1 MSVKLKKR
9 QKRFQN
15 LLNTCF
21 RKSSIYY
28 FFFFKMSSPQIER
41 EVEDVESEQK
51 RGFCDEEDET
61 EQQQQSTEKPVKN
74 VDEHVDGELDNTGE
88 ASVSQTSKPIYAS
101 KTVKKLSNDERS
113 MLMNKFEKGVE
124 DPYFKVIR
132 MSNGAIRITK
142 RRNPIVADVKQAQ
155 EERSTRI
162 SNKVSRLT
170 NEQLLMEH
178 IIDLETRFES
188 MRLKHKKLKK
198 RYNELENSIYEDVD
212 TRVDA
217 VVDESQ
223 PQSHVQQPAE
233 EPPETHENSNART
246 GANEVS
252 AGAYTQKRRL
262 KKSSWRDAIDY
273 M

>member
-1 MSVKLKKR
+1 
-9 QKRFQN
+9 
-15 LLNTCF
+15 
-21 RKSSIYY
+21 
-28 FFFFKMSSPQIER
+28 MSSPQIER
-41 EVEDVESEQK
+41 IEEDVE
-51 RGFCDEEDET
+51 EEDST
-61 EQQQQSTEKPVKN
+61 EPYQPTTTQESTTHVQQNVENTTDEKPVKN
-74 VDEHVDGELDNTGE
+74 VDAYVGS
-88 ASVSQTSKPIYAS
+88 AQSKPIYAC

-113 MLMNKFEKGVE
+113 MLVNKFEKGVE

-132 MSNGAIRITK
+132 MSNGQIRITK

-162 SNKVSRLT
+162 ANKVGRLT

-212 TRVDA
+212 KCVD
-217 VVDESQ
+217 VGVFETKTTTHVQSQ
-223 PQSHVQQPAE
+223 PQNTESEQPIQ
-233 EPPETHENSNART
+233 
-246 GANEVS
+246 
-252 AGAYTQKRRL
+252 TQKRRL
-262 KKSSWRDAIDY
+262 KRTSWRDAIEY

>member
-1 MSVKLKKR
+1 
-9 QKRFQN
+9 
-15 LLNTCF
+15 
-21 RKSSIYY
+21 
-28 FFFFKMSSPQIER
+28 
-41 EVEDVESEQK
+41 
-51 RGFCDEEDET
+51 
-61 EQQQQSTEKPVKN
+61 
-74 VDEHVDGELDNTGE
+74 VDGELDNTGE

-198 RYNELENSIYEDVD
+198 RYNELENSIYEDVESD
-212 TRVDA
+212 AKPVVDA
-217 VVDESQ
+217 VVNDTQ
-223 PQSHVQQPAE
+223 PQQHVQE
-233 EPPETHENSNART
+233 EPHAAAR
-246 GANEVS
+246 GAAEQEEPQERAQASADEQGTNEVS

>member
-1 MSVKLKKR
+1 
-9 QKRFQN
+9 
-15 LLNTCF
+15 
-21 RKSSIYY
+21 
-28 FFFFKMSSPQIER
+28 MSSPQIER
-41 EVEDVESEQK
+41 VEEDVE
-51 RGFCDEEDET
+51 EEDSTENKQTPQPTSTET
-61 EQQQQSTEKPVKN
+61 HEKPVKN
-74 VDEHVDGELDNTGE
+74 VDVSVDEHVEN
-88 ASVSQTSKPIYAS
+88 ANVKPIYAT

-113 MLMNKFEKGVE
+113 MLMDKFEKGVD

-162 SNKVSRLT
+162 ANKVNRLT

-217 VVDESQ
+217 VADEPE
-223 PQSHVQQPAE
+223 PQQHVQTQPE
-233 EPPETHENSNART
+233 ETPETHVQPPENAEPEQLS
-246 GANEVS
+246 
-252 AGAYTQKRRL
+252 YTQKRRL
-262 KKSSWRDAIDY
+262 KRNWRDAIEY
-273 M
+273 L

>member
-1 MSVKLKKR
+1 
-9 QKRFQN
+9 
-15 LLNTCF
+15 
-21 RKSSIYY
+21 
-28 FFFFKMSSPQIER
+28 MSSPQIER
-41 EVEDVESEQK
+41 VEEDVE
-51 RGFCDEEDET
+51 EEESDGT
-61 EQQQQSTEKPVKN
+61 EQPQTTQPVQDKPTEKPVKN
-74 VDEHVDGELDNTGE
+74 VDVSADEHVEN
-88 ASVSQTSKPIYAS
+88 AQSKPIYAC
-101 KTVKKLSNDERS
+101 KTVKKLSKDERS
-113 MLMNKFEKGVE
+113 MLEDKFEKGVE

-162 SNKVSRLT
+162 ANKVGRLT

-212 TRVDA
+212 NDTKPVVDA
-217 VVDESQ
+217 EVNESETTQHVQSQ
-223 PQSHVQQPAE
+223 PQETQQND
-233 EPPETHENSNART
+233 ENSNAR
-246 GANEVS
+246 AQASVDEQP
-252 AGAYTQKRRL
+252 AYTQKRRL
-262 KKSSWRDAIDY
+262 KKSSWRDAIEY

>member
-1 MSVKLKKR
+1 
-9 QKRFQN
+9 
-15 LLNTCF
+15 
-21 RKSSIYY
+21 
-28 FFFFKMSSPQIER
+28 MSSPQIER
-41 EVEDVESEQK
+41 EVEDVE
-51 RGFCDEEDET
+51 EDET
-61 EQQQQSTEKPVKN
+61 EQQQQSTQPTSSI
-74 VDEHVDGELDNTGE
+74 VDEHVDGEVGNTGE

-162 SNKVSRLT
+162 ANKVSRLT

-212 TRVDA
+212 THVDA
-217 VVDESQ
+217 VLDDTQ
-223 PQSHVQQPAE
+223 LQSHVQDAPQE
-233 EPPETHENSNART
+233 TPEIHENSNARAQASADEQGT
-246 GANEVS
+246 NEVS

-262 KKSSWRDAIDY
+262 KKSSWRDAIEY

>member
-1 MSVKLKKR
+1 
-9 QKRFQN
+9 
-15 LLNTCF
+15 
-21 RKSSIYY
+21 
-28 FFFFKMSSPQIER
+28 MSSPQIER
-41 EVEDVESEQK
+41 VEEDVE
-51 RGFCDEEDET
+51 EDESDGT
-61 EQQQQSTEKPVKN
+61 EPYQPKPKTRKSTQPNVQSHAAQGAAEQQQPQENADEVVEKPVKN
-74 VDEHVDGELDNTGE
+74 VDEHVENPN
-88 ASVSQTSKPIYAS
+88 VKPIYAC

-113 MLMNKFEKGVE
+113 MLTDKFEKGVE

-162 SNKVSRLT
+162 ANKVGRLT

-212 TRVDA
+212 THVDA
-217 VVDESQ
+217 AYAEAE
-223 PQSHVQQPAE
+223 PQQHVQ
-233 EPPETHENSNART
+233 ETHEQTQQNDENSNAR
-246 GANEVS
+246 AQASVDEQP
-252 AGAYTQKRRL
+252 AYTQKRRL
-262 KKSSWRDAIDY
+262 KKFSWRDSIEY

>member
-1 MSVKLKKR
+1 
-9 QKRFQN
+9 
-15 LLNTCF
+15 
-21 RKSSIYY
+21 
-28 FFFFKMSSPQIER
+28 MSSPQIER
-41 EVEDVESEQK
+41 VEEDVEEEDSTEQK
-51 RGFCDEEDET
+51 
-61 EQQQQSTEKPVKN
+61 QSTQPVQDKPTEKPVKN
-74 VDEHVDGELDNTGE
+74 VDVSADEHVEN
-88 ASVSQTSKPIYAS
+88 ANVKPIYAS

-113 MLMNKFEKGVE
+113 MLMDKFEKGVE

-162 SNKVSRLT
+162 ANKVSRLT

-212 TRVDA
+212 NDTKP
-217 VVDESQ
+217 VVDVDGSEPEPTQHVQSQ
-223 PQSHVQQPAE
+223 PQE
-233 EPPETHENSNART
+233 TPETHENTES
-246 GANEVS
+246 EQPVQ
-252 AGAYTQKRRL
+252 TQKRRL
-262 KKSSWRDAIDY
+262 KRTSWRDAVEY

>member
-1 MSVKLKKR
+1 
-9 QKRFQN
+9 
-15 LLNTCF
+15 
-21 RKSSIYY
+21 
-28 FFFFKMSSPQIER
+28 MSSPQIER
-41 EVEDVESEQK
+41 VEEDVDDDESDGTEPYQPK
-51 RGFCDEEDET
+51 PKTKKSTQPNVQSHAAQGAA
-61 EQQQQSTEKPVKN
+61 EQQPQENAVKPANASRLQVDSNDNEVRSTNEVSASENPN
-74 VDEHVDGELDNTGE
+74 V
-88 ASVSQTSKPIYAS
+88 KPIYAS

-113 MLMNKFEKGVE
+113 MLTDKFEKGVE

-162 SNKVSRLT
+162 ANKVGRLT

-212 TRVDA
+212 THVDA
-217 VVDESQ
+217 VRAEAEPTQHVQSQ
-223 PQSHVQQPAE
+223 PH
-233 EPPETHENSNART
+233 ETHEQTQQNDENSNAR
-246 GANEVS
+246 AQASVDEQP
-252 AGAYTQKRRL
+252 AYTQKRRL
-262 KKSSWRDAIDY
+262 KRTSWRDAVQY

>member
-1 MSVKLKKR
+1 
-9 QKRFQN
+9 
-15 LLNTCF
+15 
-21 RKSSIYY
+21 
-28 FFFFKMSSPQIER
+28 MSSPQIER
-41 EVEDVESEQK
+41 VEEDVE
-51 RGFCDEEDET
+51 EDESDGT
-61 EQQQQSTEKPVKN
+61 EPYQPKPKTKKTTQPNVQQPQENADEVVEKPVKN
-74 VDEHVDGELDNTGE
+74 VDEHVKNPN
-88 ASVSQTSKPIYAS
+88 VKPIYAS

-113 MLMNKFEKGVE
+113 MLTDKFEKGVE

-162 SNKVSRLT
+162 ANKVGRLT

-212 TRVDA
+212 THVDGLG
-217 VVDESQ
+217 VEVE
-223 PQSHVQQPAE
+223 PQQHVQSSAARGAAE
-233 EPPETHENSNART
+233 QETHEQTPETHENTES
-246 GANEVS
+246 EQP
-252 AGAYTQKRRL
+252 AYTQKRRL
-262 KKSSWRDAIDY
+262 KRTSWRDAVEY

>member
-1 MSVKLKKR
+1 MSTPR
-9 QKRFQN
+9 
-15 LLNTCF
+15 
-21 RKSSIYY
+21 
-28 FFFFKMSSPQIER
+28 IER
-41 EVEDVESEQK
+41 EVEDVE
-51 RGFCDEEDET
+51 EEDST
-61 EQQQQSTEKPVKN
+61 EQPQTPPPTSKKNMQHEVLPNNETHEKPVKN
-74 VDEHVDGELDNTGE
+74 VDVDANEHVEN
-88 ASVSQTSKPIYAS
+88 AQSKPIYAC
-101 KTVKKLSNDERS
+101 KTVKKLSKDERS
-113 MLMNKFEKGVE
+113 MLEDKFKKGVE

-162 SNKVSRLT
+162 ATAKTSFLPGDKVGRLT

-212 TRVDA
+212 NDA
-217 VVDESQ
+217 KPVVDVDVTEQ
-223 PQSHVQQPAE
+223 EPTQHVQ
-233 EPPETHENSNART
+233 ETHEQPQQASVD
-246 GANEVS
+246 EQP
-252 AGAYTQKRRL
+252 AYTQKRRL
-262 KKSSWRDAIDY
+262 KKFSWRDSIEY

>member
-1 MSVKLKKR
+1 
-9 QKRFQN
+9 
-15 LLNTCF
+15 
-21 RKSSIYY
+21 
-28 FFFFKMSSPQIER
+28 MSSPQIER
-41 EVEDVESEQK
+41 EVEDVESEQ
-51 RGFCDEEDET
+51 EDET
-61 EQQQQSTEKPVKN
+61 EQQPQQTIPLTSSTN
-74 VDEHVDGELDNTGE
+74 VDKHVDGELDNTGE

-142 RRNPIVADVKQAQ
+142 RRNPIIADVKQAQ

-162 SNKVSRLT
+162 ANKFGDKFGRLT

-212 TRVDA
+212 THMDVGLN
-217 VVDESQ
+217 ESQ
-223 PQSHVQQPAE
+223 PQQHVQTQPE
-233 EPPETHENSNART
+233 EPQPERAQ
-246 GANEVS
+246 VS

>member
-1 MSVKLKKR
+1 
-9 QKRFQN
+9 
-15 LLNTCF
+15 
-21 RKSSIYY
+21 
-28 FFFFKMSSPQIER
+28 MSSPQIER
-41 EVEDVESEQK
+41 VEEDVE
-51 RGFCDEEDET
+51 EEDST
-61 EQQQQSTEKPVKN
+61 EQPQTTQPVQDKPTEKPAKN
-74 VDEHVDGELDNTGE
+74 VDVDANEHVEN
-88 ASVSQTSKPIYAS
+88 AQSKPIYAC
-101 KTVKKLSNDERS
+101 KTVKKLSKDERS
-113 MLMNKFEKGVE
+113 MLMDKFEKGVE

-162 SNKVSRLT
+162 ANKVNRLT

-212 TRVDA
+212 NDTKPVVDA
-217 VVDESQ
+217 EVNESEPTQ
-223 PQSHVQQPAE
+223 HVQ
-233 EPPETHENSNART
+233 ETHEKPHENTES
-246 GANEVS
+246 EQP
-252 AGAYTQKRRL
+252 AYTQKRRL
-262 KKSSWRDAIDY
+262 KKSSWRDAIEY

>member
-1 MSVKLKKR
+1 
-9 QKRFQN
+9 
-15 LLNTCF
+15 
-21 RKSSIYY
+21 
-28 FFFFKMSSPQIER
+28 MSSPQIER
-41 EVEDVESEQK
+41 VEEDVE
-51 RGFCDEEDET
+51 EEDST
-61 EQQQQSTEKPVKN
+61 EQPQTTQPVQDKPTEKPVKN
-74 VDEHVDGELDNTGE
+74 VDVDAIEHVEN
-88 ASVSQTSKPIYAS
+88 AQSKPIYAC
-101 KTVKKLSNDERS
+101 KTVKKLSKDERS
-113 MLMNKFEKGVE
+113 MLEDKFEKGVE

-162 SNKVSRLT
+162 ANKVGRLT

-212 TRVDA
+212 NDA
-217 VVDESQ
+217 KPVVDGRELESE
-223 PQSHVQQPAE
+223 PQQHVQE
-233 EPPETHENSNART
+233 TVEKPPETHENTES
-246 GANEVS
+246 EQPVQ
-252 AGAYTQKRRL
+252 TQKRRL
-262 KKSSWRDAIDY
+262 KRTSWRDAVEY